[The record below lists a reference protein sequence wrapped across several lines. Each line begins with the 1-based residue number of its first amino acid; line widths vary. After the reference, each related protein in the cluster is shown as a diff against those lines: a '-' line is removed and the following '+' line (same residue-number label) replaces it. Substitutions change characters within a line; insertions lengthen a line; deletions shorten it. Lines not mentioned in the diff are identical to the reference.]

1 MQCQSD
7 FDIIIFRVQLK
18 ENDKEKGSDLKH
30 FCFGHGIGAHVC
42 GIAGISDTRLKEMNS
57 GKMTQFFRQV
67 SFYFYMQQQI
77 IMKNMSTNK
86 ISLRLFQDENED
98 CIRNGGD
105 QPSKSLSL

>member
-1 MQCQSD
+1 MH
-7 FDIIIFRVQLK
+7 VQL
-18 ENDKEKGSDLKH
+18 NGDEKGSESKH

-77 IMKNMSTNK
+77 S
-86 ISLRLFQDENED
+86 
-98 CIRNGGD
+98 
-105 QPSKSLSL
+105 